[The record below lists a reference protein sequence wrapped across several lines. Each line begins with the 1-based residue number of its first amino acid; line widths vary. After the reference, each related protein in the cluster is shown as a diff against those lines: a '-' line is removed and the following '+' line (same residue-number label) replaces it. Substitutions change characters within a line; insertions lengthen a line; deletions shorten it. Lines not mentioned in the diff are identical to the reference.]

1 MRLHYAAGLHERSS
15 WRMVGNI
22 SLLGLLA
29 CSFFI
34 LSACSVKKLIQDEKQ
49 EGALVRVEVATL
61 QCSDECRARGQCGR
75 ELEGGDVVFLA
86 SPAPA
91 LENHSAAYEANTPV
105 TIVAKEVH
113 SVVQVD
119 DGESL
124 EMSFYSVVLPDGEQG
139 WVPGWCL
146 RY

>member
-1 MRLHYAAGLHERSS
+1 MRLHSASGLWERSS
-15 WRMVGNI
+15 WLIVGKI
-22 SLLGLLA
+22 GLLVFLA
-29 CSFFI
+29 CSIII
-34 LSACSVKKLIQDEKQ
+34 LSACSVRMLIQDEKQ
-49 EGALVRVEVATL
+49 QDTSVSVEEATL

-75 ELEGGDVVFLA
+75 ELEGGDVVFLS

-91 LENHSAAYEANTPV
+91 LANHSAAYEANTPI

-146 RY
+146 GY